1 MKRLA
6 DADVFSGAV
15 LLAKDGVPV
24 YKAVYG
30 TANKDYGVPN
40 KIDTKFNL
48 GSMNKMFTAVAIA
61 QLVEKGKA
69 LVRRSAV
76 EVYSGLSR
84 CRVRQ
89 KDPDQTPFE
98 PYGGARGLFQQAL
111 SGHVAK

>member
-6 DADVFSGAV
+6 EADVFSGAM

-24 YKAVYG
+24 YKAAYG

-61 QLVEKGKA
+61 QLVEKGK
-69 LVRRSAV
+69 
-76 EVYSGLSR
+76 LSSD
-84 CRVRQ
+84 
-89 KDPDQTPFE
+89 DPLSKFIPDSPTPSLPKRF
-98 PYGGARGLFQQAL
+98 R
-111 SGHVAK
+111 